1 MSYID
6 DFSSDE
12 EDNNLLTL
20 NKTKKVV
27 VNIQDNE
34 SDDDNNEPLDP
45 ISEQQVYVPSKETT
59 AEDKLKKL
67 EKLKVYKNKK
77 KSKYKPGV
85 VYISKLPPYMKPQ
98 KLRQVL
104 QKFGEIDR
112 IYMKKESEQSR
123 KNRLKQG
130 GNKKDKYEEGWVE
143 FIKKSDAKLC
153 CSTLNG
159 NILGGKKNSFYYD
172 DVMNMKYLSGFKWTD
187 LTEQMAKESEQ
198 RQSKLELEINNAN
211 KLNEMYIKN
220 VEKSKMV
227 SNIQKSGKRSREN
240 DNDYSITQRKTYTKR
255 FKDQKAIKEDKSN
268 DLSSVLGSI

>member
-1 MSYID
+1 MSNID
-6 DFSSDE
+6 DFSSSDDE
-12 EDNNLLTL
+12 ENNLLLL
-20 NKTKKVV
+20 NKSKKVI
-27 VNIQDNE
+27 NTAQDSD
-34 SDDDNNEPLDP
+34 SDDNKEVLDP

-112 IYMKKESEQSR
+112 IYMKKESEQNR

-143 FIKKSDAKLC
+143 FIRKSDAKLC

-211 KLNEMYIKN
+211 KLNELYIKN

-227 SNIQKSGKRSREN
+227 NNIQKNGKRSRDD
-240 DNDYSITQRKTYTKR
+240 DNDYVISQRKTYTKR

-268 DLSSVLGSI
+268 DLNSVLGSI